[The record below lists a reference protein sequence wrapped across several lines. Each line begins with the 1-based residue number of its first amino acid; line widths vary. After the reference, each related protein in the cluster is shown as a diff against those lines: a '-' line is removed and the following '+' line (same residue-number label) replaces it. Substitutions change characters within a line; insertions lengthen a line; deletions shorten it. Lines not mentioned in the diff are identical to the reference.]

1 MAKNYS
7 DFLKALGDRESGGNY
22 GAVNRY
28 GYLGKYQMG
37 ELAMIDLGYYRRDG
51 TSANDWKSSYFT
63 SKDGIRSKADFLAS
77 PAVQEKAVKAYM
89 VLQWGYMA
97 SVQQYEGQTVNGTKI
112 TLSGMLAGA
121 HLVGAGSVAKYLKSG
136 GDNASYDGNG
146 VSVLNYVK
154 LFAAYA
160 APFSYDHDRAATLTG
175 GKGTDIFDAGGG
187 DDTLTGNGG
196 NDTLKGGSGNDRLYG
211 GTGNDL
217 LNGGYGS
224 DRMEGGTGN
233 DTYYVGSSG
242 DVVVEA
248 SGAGTD
254 TVRAGLSYTL
264 PANVEHLV
272 LIGSGGISGTGNS
285 LSNTLTGNAGNNTL
299 KGQGGNDTL
308 TGAAGAD
315 KLHGGT
321 GADRFV
327 FKALS
332 DSTVSSSG
340 RDMIYDFSRSQGDRI
355 DLSAIDASTK
365 SSGDQAFTFIGEK
378 SAFTGKAG
386 ELRYVNSGGDTF
398 VYGDVNGDR
407 KADFAI
413 GFDATLNFVKG
424 DFVL

>member
-22 GAVNRY
+22 SAVNRY

-51 TSANDWKSSYFT
+51 TSTNDWKSSYFT
-63 SKDGIRSKADFLAS
+63 GKDGILSKADFLAS

-89 VLQWGYMA
+89 VLQWRYMA

-136 GDNASYDGNG
+136 GDSASYDGNG

-154 LFAAYA
+154 LFAGYA
-160 APFSYDHDRAATLTG
+160 TPFSYDHDKAATLTG
-175 GKGTDIFDAGGG
+175 GKGVDLFDAGGG
-187 DDTLTGNGG
+187 DDTLYGYGG
-196 NDTLKGGSGNDRLYG
+196 NDTLKGGSGHDRLYG

-217 LNGGYGS
+217 MNGGSGA

-233 DTYYVGSSG
+233 DTYYVNHIG
-242 DVVVEA
+242 DVVIEA

-254 TVRAGLSYTL
+254 TIRSSISLTL

-272 LIGSGGISGTGNS
+272 LTGSKPLSATGNS
-285 LSNTLTGNAGNNTL
+285 LSNTLSGNAGDNLL

-308 TGAAGAD
+308 VGGAGAD
-315 KLHGGT
+315 RLYGGS

-332 DSTVSSSG
+332 DSTVASAG
-340 RDMIYDFSRSQGDRI
+340 RDMIHDFSRSQGDKI
-355 DLSAIDASTK
+355 DLSAIDASTR
-365 SSGDQAFTFIGEK
+365 SSGNQAFSFIGEK
-378 SAFTGKAG
+378 SAFTGTAG

-398 VYGDVNGDR
+398 VYGDVDGDR

-413 GFDATLNFVKG
+413 RIDADINLVKG
-424 DFVL
+424 DFIL